1 MSCCSLTHL
10 LLCEWAADVTG
21 WVSVV
26 SAVSCLLDRFLL
38 RSAAVSLLPSPGI
51 PPHHHQCQTL
61 AEVTCSPLYPQ
72 LVAVA
77 AAAGV
82 STSRAPSSPA
92 SCSPYRRSTAAI
104 PLFSHPPVSPTG
116 PPLPS
121 GSTRHPTPRVIAK
134 KKKKNSESALS
145 RCRRAPFC
153 LFYPRTERRWS
164 AADSRH
170 LVSACAAAVHAS
182 AALQPNSQTQ
192 LQMCSP
198 ATFSLFCPNLF
209 LCPIANSAL
218 ASSQCFSLRQ
228 RSSVKQIS
236 PLRTHLQ
243 LLGVYRQ
250 FAEAADMIRHQ
261 TAFAGQ
267 IEGET
272 FGWDVFNQNQR
283 TWTEKKRN
291 SVTHWYQISLLWS
304 VKRIP

>member
-1 MSCCSLTHL
+1 MPPPHPLPVPLIAAVRQPFHCSLTL
-10 LLCEWAADVTG
+10 PFPRPA
-21 WVSVV
+21 
-26 SAVSCLLDRFLL
+26 L
-38 RSAAVSLLPSPGI
+38 RSPPAPPGTQRLVSS
-51 PPHHHQCQTL
+51 Q
-61 AEVTCSPLYPQ
+61 
-72 LVAVA
+72 
-77 AAAGV
+77 
-82 STSRAPSSPA
+82 
-92 SCSPYRRSTAAI
+92 
-104 PLFSHPPVSPTG
+104 
-116 PPLPS
+116 
-121 GSTRHPTPRVIAK
+121 

-182 AALQPNSQTQ
+182 AALQPNSQTR

-236 PLRTHLQ
+236 PLRAHLQ

-272 FGWDVFNQNQR
+272 FG
-283 TWTEKKRN
+283 
-291 SVTHWYQISLLWS
+291 
-304 VKRIP
+304 